1 MTLRELIKLDFD
13 AELEISGGI
22 GNSLENSIIIHR
34 TSLNDYV
41 GTEYFIL
48 KCLGAGRR
56 VEWKIIGQEL
66 LSANEKK
73 IDKIKIQTI
82 ETTAQEI
89 ITQIENYYFD
99 ITECLDNSTEE
110 KEEFNEKK
118 IISQI
123 TARINEMKLENKF
136 NFTCIEKLKQDVL
149 FDNIELTIKFLEV
162 ISEDESLPLYEKM
175 MIVTGNPILDV
186 LRIVAPNLK

>member
-1 MTLRELIKLDFD
+1 MTIKELIKSDFD
-13 AELEISGGI
+13 VELDISGGT

-56 VEWKIIGQEL
+56 VEWNKISQEL

-99 ITECLDNSTEE
+99 ITECLDNSSEE
-110 KEEFNEKK
+110 KEEFNEEKT
-118 IISQI
+118 ISQI
-123 TARINEMKLENKF
+123 TDRINEMKLENKF
-136 NFTCIEKLKQDVL
+136 NFTSIEKLKQGDL
-149 FDNIELTIKFLEV
+149 FDNIELTIKFLKV

-175 MIVTGNPILDV
+175 MIVTGTPILDV